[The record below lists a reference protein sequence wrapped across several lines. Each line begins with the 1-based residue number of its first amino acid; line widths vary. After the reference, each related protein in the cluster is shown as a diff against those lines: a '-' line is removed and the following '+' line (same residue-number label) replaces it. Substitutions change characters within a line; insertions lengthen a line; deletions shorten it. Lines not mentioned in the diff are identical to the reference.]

1 LRWRTPLD
9 NVSSSSETFMSSSFL
24 ALVVD
29 DSMLIRHTVCRF
41 LEARGFQ
48 VESATNGAEALEM
61 LTRIRPDII
70 VTDLQMPKM
79 NGQEL
84 LLALKARPETQAIP
98 VIVLA
103 GRQGSEPLDIQS
115 KYVIYKNIDIV
126 SQLSRTV
133 EAILPGSLSQAVP

>member
-1 LRWRTPLD
+1 MPPP
-9 NVSSSSETFMSSSFL
+9 FL

-41 LEARGFQ
+41 LETRGFL

-61 LTRIRPDII
+61 LSRIRPDII

-84 LLALKARPETQAIP
+84 LVALKARPETEAIP

-103 GRQGSEPLDIQS
+103 GRQGSEPIDIQS
-115 KYVIYKNIDIV
+115 KYIIHKDIDIV

-133 EAILPGSLSQAVP
+133 EAILPGSLSPQVP

>member
-1 LRWRTPLD
+1 
-9 NVSSSSETFMSSSFL
+9 MSSFL

-41 LEARGFQ
+41 LEARGFE

-61 LTRIRPDII
+61 LKRIRPDMI

-79 NGQEL
+79 DGHQL
-84 LLALKARPETQAIP
+84 LLELKARPETEAIP

-103 GRQGSEPLDIQS
+103 GRQGSEPADIQS
-115 KYVIYKNIDIV
+115 KYVIYKDIDIV

-133 EAILPGSLSQAVP
+133 DTILPGSLSQSVS

>member
-1 LRWRTPLD
+1 MP
-9 NVSSSSETFMSSSFL
+9 SFL

-29 DSMLIRHTVCRF
+29 DSMLIRHTICRF
-41 LEARGFQ
+41 LEARGFA

-61 LTRIRPDII
+61 LNRIRPDII

-79 NGQEL
+79 DGHQL
-84 LLALKARPETQAIP
+84 LLELKARPETQNIP

-103 GRQGSEPLDIQS
+103 GRQGSEPADIQS
-115 KYVIYKNIDIV
+115 KYVIYKDIDIV

-133 EAILPGSLSQAVP
+133 DTILPGSLYQSVS

>member
-1 LRWRTPLD
+1 
-9 NVSSSSETFMSSSFL
+9 MSSFL

-41 LEARGFQ
+41 LEARGFE

-61 LTRIRPDII
+61 LNRIRPDMI

-79 NGQEL
+79 DGHQL
-84 LLALKARPETQAIP
+84 LLELKARPATEAIP

-103 GRQGSEPLDIQS
+103 GRQGSEPSDIQS
-115 KYVIYKNIDIV
+115 KYVIYKDIDIV

-133 EAILPGSLSQAVP
+133 DTIFPGSLSQSVS

>member
-1 LRWRTPLD
+1 
-9 NVSSSSETFMSSSFL
+9 
-24 ALVVD
+24 
-29 DSMLIRHTVCRF
+29 
-41 LEARGFQ
+41 
-48 VESATNGAEALEM
+48 
-61 LTRIRPDII
+61 
-70 VTDLQMPKM
+70 
-79 NGQEL
+79 